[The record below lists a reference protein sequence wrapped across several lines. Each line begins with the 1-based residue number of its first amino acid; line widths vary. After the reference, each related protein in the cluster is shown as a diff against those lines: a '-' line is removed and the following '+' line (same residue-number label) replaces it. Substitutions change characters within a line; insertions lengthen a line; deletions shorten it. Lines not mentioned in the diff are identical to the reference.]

1 MPLAAVALDSLFPYD
16 VNASGRGHRTTD
28 GASLLGHKSMV
39 GLGIDRDAMR
49 VGTGRKIVQPK
60 VRAGIDDA
68 HDRTGEHV
76 ARGEIVSVIAR
87 VVPDLVYTTHVID
100 AGDDRAGCAVDD
112 ILIGREGFAVVV
124 RAADQEIIP
133 RTLSEAGRHAVWG
146 WESVNN
152 HWPVGIA
159 WPGINFIDS
168 ADGEVA
174 RSI

>member
-1 MPLAAVALDSLFPYD
+1 MPLAAVALDSLFRYD

-39 GLGIDRDAMR
+39 GLGIDRNAMR
-49 VGTGRKIVQPK
+49 IGIDLKVVQPK
-60 VRAGIDDA
+60 VRSGIDDA
-68 HDRTGEHV
+68 HDWIGKHV
-76 ARGEIVSVIAR
+76 ARREIVSVIAG
-87 VVPDLVYTTHVID
+87 VVPDLVYAAHVID
-100 AGDDRAGCAVDD
+100 AGDDRAGCAIDD
-112 ILIGREGFAVVV
+112 ILVGREGFAVVV
-124 RAADQEIIP
+124 RAAYQEIVP
-133 RTLSEAGRHAVWG
+133 RTLSQAGRHAVWG
-146 WESVNN
+146 WESVND